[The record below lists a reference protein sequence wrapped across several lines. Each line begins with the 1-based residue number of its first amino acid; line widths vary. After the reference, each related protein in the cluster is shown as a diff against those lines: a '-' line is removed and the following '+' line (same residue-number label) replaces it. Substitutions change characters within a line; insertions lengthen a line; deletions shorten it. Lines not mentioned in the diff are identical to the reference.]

1 MRVPTVV
8 RPLPKTV
15 RDQLEDA
22 GTDLWKWL
30 VDAFRDYEQV
40 VNGSLEVGTAQ
51 NLGAV
56 FDGTFDVTT
65 GTAKAFTHGLGRVP
79 VFYFYFLTSGT
90 MSPAPVI
97 YAESAD
103 KSAWTADEITLK
115 CNRDTSVSNLSF
127 TALAV

>member
-8 RPLPKTV
+8 RPFPKALRDELPESGV
-15 RDQLEDA
+15 
-22 GTDLWKWL
+22 DLFKWL
-30 VDAFRDYEQV
+30 LDAFRDYEQV
-40 VNGSLEVGTAQ
+40 INGGLEVGTGQ
-51 NLGAV
+51 NMGVL
-56 FDGTFDVTT
+56 FDGTFDVTA

-90 MSPAPVI
+90 MTPAPVI
-97 YAESAD
+97 YAEAAD
-103 KSAWTADEITLK
+103 KSAWTADQITLK

>member
-8 RPLPKTV
+8 RPFPKALRDELP
-15 RDQLEDA
+15 ESGA
-22 GTDLWKWL
+22 DLFKWL
-30 VDAFRDYEQV
+30 LDAFRDYEQV
-40 VNGSLEVGTAQ
+40 VNGGLEVGTGQ
-51 NLGAV
+51 NMGVL

-90 MSPAPVI
+90 MTPAPVI
-97 YAESAD
+97 YAEAAD
-103 KSAWTADEITLK
+103 KSAWTADQITLK

>member
-8 RPLPKTV
+8 RPFPKALRDELP
-15 RDQLEDA
+15 ES
-22 GTDLWKWL
+22 GSDLFKWL
-30 VDAFRDYEQV
+30 LDAFRDYEQV
-40 VNGSLEVGTAQ
+40 VNGGLEVGTGQ
-51 NLGAV
+51 NMGVL

-90 MSPAPVI
+90 MTPAPVI
-97 YAESAD
+97 YAEAAD
-103 KSAWTADEITLK
+103 KSAWTADQITLK